1 MGDGFM
7 ARVGLCLAGGKPT
20 SAFDLLG
27 ICLCASS
34 RMDRDV
40 HLARIAYRLGVAIAL
55 VVAGRFGRRF
65 GFVPNLLCGLD
76 DEDRF
81 FIMQR

>member
-7 ARVGLCLAGGKPT
+7 AWFGLGLAGREST
-20 SAFDLLG
+20 SALDLFG

-34 RMDRDV
+34 RMDWNI
-40 HLARIAYRLGVAIAL
+40 HLARIAYWVGIAIAL
-55 VVAGRFGRRF
+55 VVASRLGRRF

-76 DEDRF
+76 DEGRLVD
-81 FIMQR
+81 M

>member
-7 ARVGLCLAGGKPT
+7 AWFGLCLGGRESK
-20 SAFDLLG
+20 SALDLFG

-34 RMDRDV
+34 RMDRDI
-40 HLARIAYRLGVAIAL
+40 HLARIAYWVGIAIAL
-55 VVAGRFGRRF
+55 VVAGRFGHWF

-76 DEDRF
+76 YEGRF
-81 FIMQR
+81 VVM

>member
-7 ARVGLCLAGGKPT
+7 AWFGLGLAGREST
-20 SAFDLLG
+20 SALDLFG

-34 RMDRDV
+34 RMDWNI
-40 HLARIAYRLGVAIAL
+40 HLARIAYWVGIAIAL
-55 VVAGRFGRRF
+55 VVAGRFGRRI

-76 DEDRF
+76 YKGRF
-81 FIMQR
+81 VVM